1 MTISPE
7 AISFKALLPQKEKV
21 MLDTQD
27 GPVPT
32 ETKWRGMEIPFR
44 DVIGVKRT
52 DKTSFFVVLAS
63 GLQIESKDGIVSV
76 NYDENVA
83 S

>member
-1 MTISPE
+1 M
-7 AISFKALLPQKEKV
+7 
-21 MLDTQD
+21 
-27 GPVPT
+27 PT
-32 ETKWRGMEIPFR
+32 ETKWRGVEIPFR